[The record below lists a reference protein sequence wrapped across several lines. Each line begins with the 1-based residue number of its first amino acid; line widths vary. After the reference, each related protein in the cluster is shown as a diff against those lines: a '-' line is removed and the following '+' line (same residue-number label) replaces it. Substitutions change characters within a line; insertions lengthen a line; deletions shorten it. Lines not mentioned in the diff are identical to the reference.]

1 MLLLLLRKV
10 RRLLRA
16 AQKEHERVDH
26 DLAPT
31 SDDPV
36 EPADNDRLLSAA
48 CCYSRLLRRVGWG
61 LLVLLRRRRPA
72 AAPVTRSLGIGVRSG
87 GIPPLLLPR
96 LAAGVILV

>member
-36 EPADNDRLLSAA
+36 EPADNDRLSSAA
-48 CCYSRLLRRVGWG
+48 CCCSRLLRRVGWG

-72 AAPVTRSLGIGVRSG
+72 AALGHPQPGDWGAVRRH
-87 GIPPLLLPR
+87 PPLLPR